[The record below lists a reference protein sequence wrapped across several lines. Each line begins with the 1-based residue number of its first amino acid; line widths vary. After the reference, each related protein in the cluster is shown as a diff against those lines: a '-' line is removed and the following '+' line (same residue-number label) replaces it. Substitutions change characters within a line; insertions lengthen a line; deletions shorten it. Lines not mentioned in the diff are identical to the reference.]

1 MEGLTAS
8 EVAGFGV
15 GTVLLCATIAAPKL
29 DAFFSASQRSSL
41 GMCKK
46 CGDVGM
52 IACSRCKGMG
62 LIKSNGLFGFSI
74 MDELY
79 PPLDGAES
87 QMKSIGC
94 SKCKGR
100 GHFCCPGCSNKP
112 QV

>member
-1 MEGLTAS
+1 MNGGESYFTFTTLFHYAYLIS
-8 EVAGFGV
+8 VCYMYNS
-15 GTVLLCATIAAPKL
+15 LKC
-29 DAFFSASQRSSL
+29 SSL